1 MNMDEKTIAVVITA
15 GAVLCTALYNYYF
28 KDSEVKELPEITV
41 ALYVEILLKFGQFPV
56 EVSEV

>member
-28 KDSEVKELPEITV
+28 SHPEIKEPSGDYCCS
-41 ALYVEILLKFGQFPV
+41 LCR
-56 EVSEV
+56 